1 MEVIAKPVF
10 AKLAAEQQ
18 MFLQLRKQVNQTVAA
33 LEKKRRWLITLKA
46 ILFPSLYIA
55 TYIAALLYGNNV
67 YILYACYAL
76 LAFFLEINFLN
87 LTHDAVHNTLFNK
100 KWLNTIYVHFLDL
113 IGANS
118 YIFKIRHIRLH
129 HNYPNVMGWDS
140 DFEQSPLARVFPH
153 GGYSKMHRY
162 QYIYLPLLYP
172 LYLFNWLFIRDFK
185 DFFKKNTIVWKINTI
200 PAIEYVKLFFF
211 KALFIFNFIILPKM
225 ILHITWG
232 EMITAFL
239 IMMFTASSTSLIFL
253 LSPHATPESE
263 FPLPDDKGQ
272 LPDTWFRHQLA
283 TTNDVKGNNWFT
295 RFFLGSFNY
304 HIAHHVFPY
313 VNHVYYPE
321 VTRVIQAS
329 AKKNNLP
336 YRIFPLWKSLYNH
349 FLLLK
354 ANAVAENIFEET
366 M

>member
-1 MEVIAKPVF
+1 MELIAKPVF
-10 AKLAAEQQ
+10 AKLEAERD
-18 MFLQLRKQVNQTVAA
+18 MFLELRKQVNQTVTT

-46 ILFPSLYIA
+46 IVFPSLYLA
-55 TYIAALLYGNNV
+55 TYIAALLYGSNV
-67 YILYACYAL
+67 YILYTCYAL
-76 LAFFLEINFLN
+76 LAFLLEINFLN
-87 LTHDAVHNTLFNK
+87 LTHDAVHNTLFSR
-100 KWLNTIYVHFLDL
+100 KWINSLYAYFLDI

-140 DFEQSPLARVFPH
+140 DFEQSPMARVFPH
-153 GGYSKMHRY
+153 GEYSKMHRY

-200 PAIEYVKLFFF
+200 PTIEYGKLFFF
-211 KALFIFNFIILPKM
+211 KALFVFNFIILPKM
-225 ILHITWG
+225 VLHVTWG
-232 EMITAFL
+232 EIITAFL

-263 FPLPDDKGQ
+263 FPLPDNKGQ

-283 TTNDVKGNNWFT
+283 TTNDVENDNWFT

-321 VTRVIQAS
+321 VTQQIQAF

-336 YRIFPLWKSLYNH
+336 YRSFPLWRSLYNH
-349 FLLLK
+349 FRLLK